1 MQISE
6 IRVRLVEKRND
17 RLKAFCSVT
26 FDDEFVI
33 RDVKIIEGV
42 NGLFV
47 AMPSRKV
54 TDRCPSCRTKNHL
67 QAKYCNECGKRLKS
81 LRQRRR
87 DREKLHD
94 DIAHP
99 INSSCREMLQAKL
112 TQAYKEEVEKSQQ
125 PGYVPPRMSEHE
137 DDYSETFESSKANSD
152 SMEETTEQFEHQ
164 EANHTSADVD
174 YRSGLDPVDDNISTS
189 QPDREQKKSPPG
201 PIDNTGFSEG
211 IL

>member
-47 AMPSRKV
+47 AMHSRKV

-99 INSSCREMLQAKL
+99 INSSCREMLQEQL
-112 TQAYKEEVEKSQQ
+112 TEAYKEEVEKSQQ
-125 PGYVPPRMSEHE
+125 PGYVPPRMSVHE
-137 DDYSETFESSKANSD
+137 DEYTETYETSSNSAEATPD
-152 SMEETTEQFEHQ
+152 QFEHQ
-164 EANHTSADVD
+164 EANSASAEVD
-174 YRSGLDPVDDNISTS
+174 YRRDPDPVDDNPRYYQAEEES
-189 QPDREQKKSPPG
+189 EKPPH
-201 PIDNTGFSEG
+201 PPRDDTGFSEG